1 MKNSKFLVSCAV
13 AGMLLGAQAALAEE
27 VKPEEGKNGCKGKD
41 GKHQC
46 KSEDGK
52 ASCKGKDAKKKVEGA
67 HACSGPNGCDGKEE
81 EK

>member
-27 VKPEEGKNGCKGKD
+27 TKVEEGKNGCKGKD
-41 GKHQC
+41 GKH
-46 KSEDGK
+46 K
-52 ASCKGKDAKKKVEGA
+52 CKGEEEAKTKDAKKKVEGA